1 MPTTYATP
9 DSAHLQKFNGFH
21 TCISVCD
28 HLQNQEVKPANI
40 IGHTST
46 LRPEQAM
53 KSFMVSLVPG
63 LLLLGEGAWR
73 GMKQN
78 FELLLLSHIPLF
90 TCQAPGPS
98 SSKSRRM
105 EYCYYVLSVFLEQR
119 PPEGRVFLHSKYTGY
134 YQFACE
140 SARLLRCFTY
150 HLIAKCPEN
159 GALILL
165 V

>member
-28 HLQNQEVKPANI
+28 HLQSQEIKPANI

-63 LLLLGEGAWR
+63 LLLLGEVAWR

-90 TCQAPGPS
+90 ACRGPAICS
-98 SSKSRRM
+98 PRLQVPAAVKAEEWNTATMSYLCSQSRDLPR
-105 EYCYYVLSVFLEQR
+105 
-119 PPEGRVFLHSKYTGY
+119 EGFSCILNTQVTTSLHVKVQG
-134 YQFACE
+134 C
-140 SARLLRCFTY
+140 
-150 HLIAKCPEN
+150 
-159 GALILL
+159 
-165 V
+165 